1 MKIVDSL
8 VRNSLA
14 LVLAAV
20 CLAALAA
27 GCAVRP
33 AAYLVPPGEV
43 GVAIEASN
51 FEFKPNLIQA
61 RAGDTLVLKVKN
73 VAGMGHNLTVLD
85 PQGKSLASVD
95 LPAGQTTEI
104 PLPPLGAGTYPFHCD
119 KPLHPSF
126 GMKGEIRVGTP

>member
-8 VRNSLA
+8 VRNGFA

-20 CLAALAA
+20 CLATLAA
-27 GCAVRP
+27 GCAPKR
-33 AAYLVPPGEV
+33 AAYQVPPGEAE
-43 GVAIEASN
+43 VAVEARN

-61 RAGDTLVLKVKN
+61 RAGEALVLKVKN
-73 VAGMGHNLTVLD
+73 VAGMGHNLTVFD
-85 PQGKSLASVD
+85 PQGKSLANVD

-104 PLPPLGAGTYPFHCD
+104 RLPALTAGVYPFHCD

-126 GMKGEIRVGTP
+126 GMKGEIRVGAP